1 MANLGLEFEG
11 NLKKTHFLF
20 LNQMLAESMCKPQT
34 PQTFQKNV
42 LIMSVDGVQVKQKE
56 DFYNI
61 ITSTSES
68 IREDALPG
76 TMTSATFKILVY
88 KEEGMHDFDIIEND
102 NFRNIIASI
111 LLFFIAD

>member
-11 NLKKTHFLF
+11 NLKNPHFLF
-20 LNQMLAESMCKPQT
+20 LNQMLTESMCKPQT

-42 LIMSVDGVQVKQKE
+42 FIMSVDGVQVKRKE

-61 ITSTSES
+61 ITSTFEA
-68 IREDALPG
+68 IGEDVLPG

-88 KEEGMHDFDIIEND
+88 KKEGMHDFDIDIE
-102 NFRNIIASI
+102 STGS
-111 LLFFIAD
+111 L